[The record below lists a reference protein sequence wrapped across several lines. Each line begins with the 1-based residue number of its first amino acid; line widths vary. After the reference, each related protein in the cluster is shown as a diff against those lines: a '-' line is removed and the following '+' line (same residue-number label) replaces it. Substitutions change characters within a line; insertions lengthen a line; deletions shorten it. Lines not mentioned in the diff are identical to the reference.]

1 MIDKDM
7 KKHYIEPTLTIFTFT
22 ANTTI
27 MVGSTA
33 EIANEDASDEYVSG
47 DGNSDARENNI
58 FDNNHSIWDNA
69 W

>member
-1 MIDKDM
+1 M
-7 KKHYIEPTLTIFTFT
+7 KKQYIEPTIAIFTFT

-33 EIANEDASDEYVSG
+33 EIANEDASGEYVSG
-47 DGNSDARENNI
+47 DGNSDSREGDI

>member
-1 MIDKDM
+1 M
-7 KKHYIEPTLTIFTFT
+7 KKHYIEPTITIFTFT

-33 EIANEDASDEYVSG
+33 EIDKNKDASGEYVSG
-47 DGNSDARENNI
+47 DGNTDAREDNI